1 MCIIQYEKW
10 IISRDRGIGAVVTCD
25 GSSNGVSTLPVLALK
40 NKNKKFSAYFGIY
53 HVDLE
58 KVFSVKDFAL
68 HKPTKTNK

>member
-1 MCIIQYEKW
+1 
-10 IISRDRGIGAVVTCD
+10 VTCD
-25 GSSNGVSTLPVLALK
+25 GSSNGVSTLAVSALK

-68 HKPTKTNK
+68 HKPPKTNK